1 MDQVA
6 AVLAILAAASF
17 ALAATLWQR
26 ATMGSDVLG
35 GSPKAF
41 AKLLTNKVW
50 LVGLGA
56 QLVGVLLQAA
66 ALDRGR
72 VAIIQPLLVTAVIW
86 AMPLGYF
93 LTNQTITR
101 RHILGA
107 AIVVAG
113 LAIFASFGDPAGG
126 LDDAPGSA
134 WLSAFVVLGTI
145 CICLLLFGRRG
156 DLSARATVY
165 GAIAGILY
173 GVSATLMK
181 PVVENLHTDGAASV
195 LEGWEFWVMAI
206 GGLGGFYIQQISL
219 ATGKLVTSVATV
231 SVVNPVVSVMLG
243 VLVLQERLDQPPA
256 WHVVMAVAGLATRP
270 PRRRRDRIRLRGG
283 ERSRGDERPARR
295 ASPAADGLGNPQ
307 TEICTGEVISQITV
321 PRKMSQ
327 PSARRASRWRS
338 RCSFVEIPAKNSAE
352 ASSTTAST

>member
-6 AVLAILAAASF
+6 ALLAILAAASF

-26 ATMGSDVLG
+26 ATMGSDLVG
-35 GSPKAF
+35 GSPRAF
-41 AKLLTNKVW
+41 TRLLTNKVW

-56 QLVGVLLQAA
+56 QLVGVVLQAA

-113 LAIFASFGDPAGG
+113 LAVFASFGDPAGG

-134 WLSAFVVLGTI
+134 WLSSFVVLGTI

-156 DLSARATVY
+156 DLSAQATVY

-181 PVVENLHTDGAASV
+181 PVVENLHTDGAVSV
-195 LEGWEFWVMAI
+195 LESWELWVMAI
-206 GGLGGFYIQQISL
+206 GGLGGFYVQQISL

-256 WHVVMAVAGLATRP
+256 WHVVMAVVGLALALLGAVVIASVSEGAREAEATSDQP
-270 PRRRRDRIRLRGG
+270 VA
-283 ERSRGDERPARR
+283 PAR
-295 ASPAADGLGNPQ
+295 PQ
-307 TEICTGEVISQITV
+307 T
-321 PRKMSQ
+321 
-327 PSARRASRWRS
+327 A
-338 RCSFVEIPAKNSAE
+338 
-352 ASSTTAST
+352 